1 MIGKALSRKLFQNKD
16 HAASILFPIGLLFL
30 NIWRKK
36 HPAYIDGVE
45 DAYLAK
51 AVRLSVAFIP
61 SVGSSNPFK
70 RNRTLLI

>member
-30 NIWRKK
+30 NIWRKN

-51 AVRLSVAFIP
+51 AVRLTVSFIP
-61 SVGSSNPFK
+61 TISRSNPFK